1 MKKLRFTV
9 LGSGSSGGVP
19 RLGGIWGD
27 CDPNNP
33 KNRRRRCSLLV
44 EKIHDKAT
52 TTILIDTSPDLRDQL
67 LDANVKRLDGVFYTH
82 YHADHIHGIDDLR
95 VVVFNMKERL
105 NVFADKQTKD
115 SLLDRFNYVF
125 NKPETSP
132 YPPILTMNDL
142 NDSTEIDGPGGS
154 LIIEP
159 FKVNHGS
166 IDSLG
171 FRIENFAYLPD
182 VFDLYDESRKALQ
195 DLDYLIIDALR
206 RTPHPSHTH
215 LDKTLKWIEELKPN
229 NAILTNMHID
239 MDYETLC
246 KETAKNIQ
254 PAFDGMTIEL
264 DY

>member
-19 RLGGIWGD
+19 RIGGIWGD

-44 EKIHDKAT
+44 EKIHDKET

-82 YHADHIHGIDDLR
+82 FHADHIHGIDDLR
-95 VVVFNMKERL
+95 MLVFNMKERI
-105 NVFADKQTKD
+105 NVFADKQTKNN
-115 SLLDRFNYVF
+115 LLDRFNYAF
-125 NKPETSP
+125 NKPKTSP
-132 YPPILTMNDL
+132 YPPILIMNDL
-142 NDSTEIDGPGGS
+142 EHSTKVNGPGGS
-154 LIIEP
+154 LTIEP

-171 FRIENFAYLPD
+171 FRIANFAYLPD
-182 VFDLYDESRKALQ
+182 VFDLYDESREALQ
-195 DLDYLIIDALR
+195 GLDYLIIDALR

-239 MDYETLC
+239 MDYQTLC
-246 KETAKNIQ
+246 QETAENIQ